1 MKRREGSDLTIT
13 AGKTIGLLTAI
24 VIVLIVFATG
34 YRLLDYGLMVRLS
47 GIGLA
52 GLAVAILFFLLRTLD
67 AKRAEYNRGH
77 EQILM
82 RGLIGHPG

>member
-1 MKRREGSDLTIT
+1 MTIT
-13 AGKTIGLLTAI
+13 VHKMIAALFGLLT